1 MVPPLVERPAKSFS
15 KLMKKRLLLILPALA
30 FVAGCSSDDEFNKM
44 PISSAP
50 THADSNVPSVDS
62 GTGAV
67 TASYSGRALYRSTKA
82 PVPDITIQVAGARDD
97 GSPTDDV
104 FGEAHTDTRG
114 HFTVTSTASPG
125 QRVVL
130 VAAAVEQVADTG
142 GDRRAEGYEVKKH
155 ETVLGTLPFPSAKA
169 ANTLLVEPRK
179 PGRASGESDAG

>member
-1 MVPPLVERPAKSFS
+1 MKLRLALALPL
-15 KLMKKRLLLILPALA
+15 LA
-30 FVAGCSSDDEFNKM
+30 FVAGCSSDDASNGM

-50 THADSNVPSVDS
+50 THSVDSNVPSVDP
-62 GTGAV
+62 GTGTV
-67 TASYSGRALYRSTKA
+67 TASYSGRAIYRSTKA

-114 HFTVTSTASPG
+114 HFTVSSTAPTD

-130 VAAAVEQVADTG
+130 VAAAVKEVAETG
-142 GDRRAEGYEVKKH
+142 GDRRGEGYEVKKH
-155 ETVLGTLPFPSAKA
+155 ETVLGTLPSPNAKA

-179 PGRASGESDAG
+179 PGGASGESDAG